1 MERTPTLV
9 RMLSVLFIGLVPIHH
24 CRAQFATAVSQI
36 SGSNGTLAFEPSFDP
51 FGNLFVTGTFRGTCD
66 FDPGAG
72 SYPVVG
78 IGLDNI
84 WVARYGTDRTPD
96 WVARLGGGA
105 WLDQPRG
112 LATGSL
118 GQCVVAG
125 IFLDSGDFDPGPG
138 ISTLNAL
145 DESDIYVAQLDSM
158 GSLDW
163 LIHLPDS
170 SYDQVWDVGIDSYNN
185 VYMTVG
191 GLDSVDLDPGP
202 GTTLAYSPSGVNGL
216 VKYDQ
221 NGAYV
226 WSALLPVDFEQL
238 FIDANDNVL
247 AVGAF
252 YGTFDLDPG
261 SGVTLVDAADGEML
275 VVEYAPNGTVNWY
288 TQFAQTV
295 PGSWG
300 LRVADIEKDQN
311 DDLVIAGALLGTG
324 VDLDPGPG
332 QTMVGS
338 SDNGDAD
345 WFCMK
350 MTTAGGFQWGVAGGS
365 TYNEYI
371 SDLTLTTSGSVHLA
385 VSYGG
390 PHDVDP
396 GPGIWMAATHG
407 APTFGSSDDDAL
419 LLTLSSSGVFERA
432 TPIWAL
438 GGVYFAGTTW
448 GPMGELIAV
457 GYFSDSLTFA
467 PPNGTGLQANGLTD
481 VFICELDPEFQ
492 TGLSEIAHN
501 MILAYPNPAT
511 NEACVLGLDGHL
523 VTWQLYDTRGR
534 LVLDEAGRSP
544 GSDRIDVSR
553 LDPGSYFLR
562 VIGSGG
568 TVLTGKLMVTA
579 TP

>member
-311 DDLVIAGALLGTG
+311 DDLFITGALLGTG

-419 LLTLSSSGVFERA
+419 LLTLSSSGVFEQA

>member
-1 MERTPTLV
+1 MERSPALV
-9 RMLSVLFIGLVPIHH
+9 PSLSVLFIGLWPIHH

-36 SGSNGTLAFEPSFDP
+36 SGSDHTAAFEPSFDP
-51 FGNLFVTGTFRGTCD
+51 FGNLFVTGVFRGTCD
-66 FDPGAG
+66 FDPGVG
-72 SYPVVG
+72 TYPVVG

-138 ISTLNAL
+138 ISTLSAL
-145 DESDIYVAQLDSM
+145 HESDIYVAQLDSS
-158 GSLDW
+158 GALDW

-170 SYDQVWDVGIDSYNN
+170 SYDQVWDVGIDSDNN

-202 GTTLAYSPSGVNGL
+202 GTTLAYSPFGVDGL

-226 WSALLPVDFEQL
+226 WSALLPVNFEQL
-238 FIDANDNVL
+238 FIDTNDNVL
-247 AVGAF
+247 AVGEF
-252 YGTFDLDPG
+252 SSTFDLDPG
-261 SGVTLVDAADGEML
+261 LGVTLVDAADGEML

-311 DDLVIAGALLGTG
+311 NDLVITGALLGTG

-350 MTTAGGFQWGVAGGS
+350 ISTTGIFQWGVAGGS

-396 GPGIWMAATHG
+396 GPGSWMVDPHG
-407 APTFGSSDDDAL
+407 APTFNSSDDDAL
-419 LLTLSSSGVFERA
+419 LLTLSATGVFEQA

-438 GGVYFAGTTW
+438 GGVYFAGTMW

-457 GYFSDSLTFA
+457 GYFSDSLTFG
-467 PPNGTGLQANGLTD
+467 PPNGTGLLASGLTD

-492 TGLSEIAHN
+492 TGLPEIAPN
-501 MILAYPNPAT
+501 TLFAYPNPAT
-511 NEACVLGLDGHL
+511 TEARVVGMDGDVVAL
-523 VTWQLYDTRGR
+523 QLYDTHGR
-534 LVLDEAGRSP
+534 QVLDDAGRSP
-544 GSDRIDVSR
+544 GSNRIDVSR

-562 VIGSGG
+562 VICSGG
-568 TVLTGKLMVTA
+568 GVLTGKLMVAA
-579 TP
+579 TH